1 MGDSA
6 PHPAPSAGPRVGSTS
21 WHIKFYEDILKRCPN
36 YVEVLMVL
44 GGLYTQKKLYEK
56 GLKVDERLAVLRK
69 DDPIVLYNLACSYSL
84 LKQPD
89 KAFDALNKAFELGY
103 HDVNHM
109 KKDSD
114 LGPIRS
120 DPRYAKVVARM
131 QGR

>member
-21 WHIKFYEDILKRCPN
+21 WQIRFYEDILKRSPD

-56 GLKVDERLAVLRK
+56 GLKIDERLAVLRK
-69 DDPIVLYNLACSYSL
+69 DDPIVRYNLACSYSL
-84 LKQPD
+84 LNQPD
-89 KAFDALNKAFELGY
+89 KAFDALRRAVELGY
-103 HDVNHM
+103 RDLNHM
-109 KKDSD
+109 QKDSD
-114 LGPIRS
+114 LAPVRS
-120 DPRYAKVVARM
+120 DPRYAEVVARM